1 MDKITIYKLE
11 SNYKSHVYNSGKWVD
26 GFKIKELEE
35 KIKEYLQVK
44 YVVLTNNGTSSLLAA
59 YWVLK
64 NEFKKLKVD
73 PYTFPATYQAARVL
87 NYKIEFSRTITKE
100 VDENYFRNDSLHVIT
115 HLFGQPNNMLV
126 YKDKINFIEDA
137 CQAFGTKYK
146 DKKVGTFGKIGC
158 FSFYPT
164 KMLHTCGHGGAVVTN
179 DESYYQKLKVFIES
193 GRVNGEMT
201 EEIGL
206 NLRMDELK
214 AEFLLWELKEYDK
227 RIATQRDIAKKLIKL
242 VQGNQ
247 PFLEEKPDYYHIY
260 STFNMLIKNRDEFI
274 KYMNNLDIQ
283 TMIYYGKNILPSK
296 IRNQYA
302 DLTSSIVAIPCRW
315 NLKEVEIKRIKNA
328 LKGWFQ

>member
-1 MDKITIYKLE
+1 MDKITIYRLE

-26 GFKIKELEE
+26 GVKIKELEE
-35 KIKEYLQVK
+35 KIKEYLRAK
-44 YVVLTNNGTSSLLAA
+44 YVVLTNNGTSSLFAA

-73 PYTFPATYQAARVL
+73 PYTFPTTYQAARVL
-87 NYKIEFSRTITKE
+87 NYKIEFSRTIAKE
-100 VDENYFRNDSLHVIT
+100 VDENYFRNDSLYVIT
-115 HLFGQPNNMLV
+115 HLFGQPNDMLV

-137 CQAFGTKYK
+137 CQAFGAKYK

-164 KMLHTCGHGGAVVTN
+164 KSLHTCGHGGAVVTN
-179 DESYYQKLKVFIES
+179 DELYYQKLKVFIES

-206 NLRMDELK
+206 NLIMDELK

-227 RIATQRDIAKKLIKL
+227 RIATQRDIAKELIKL

-274 KYMNNLDIQ
+274 KYMSNLDIQ
-283 TMIYYGKNILPSK
+283 TIVYYGNNILPNK
-296 IRNQYA
+296 IRNQYT

-315 NLKEVEIKRIKNA
+315 NA
-328 LKGWFQ
+328 SYHFDASG